1 MKNDSAEN
9 WTASTAADPVMDY
22 LIPLS
27 CAALLVIFALYV
39 GRPLLDVR
47 LQAKIPS
54 FNAPTLRLQ
63 ERKEELY
70 ATIKE
75 LELDRDLGKLR
86 QEDYLPLRQD
96 LESQALALLQQ
107 LDQLNGHTHA
117 EKLRMRIEEDVTEL
131 RRPPV
136 SRPQCPS
143 CGAHPRAEDRFC
155 SQCGTPFGE
164 ME

>member
-1 MKNDSAEN
+1 
-9 WTASTAADPVMDY
+9 MDY
-22 LIPLS
+22 LIPMG

-47 LQAKIPS
+47 LRTKMS
-54 FNAPTLRLQ
+54 SSHAPTQQLQ

-75 LELDRDLGKLR
+75 LELDRDLGKLH

-96 LESQALALLQQ
+96 LESTALALLQQ
-107 LDQLNGHTHA
+107 LDQLNGHTPA
-117 EKLRMRIEEDVTEL
+117 EKLRMRIEEDVVEL
-131 RRPPV
+131 RRPTI

>member
-1 MKNDSAEN
+1 
-9 WTASTAADPVMDY
+9 MDY
-22 LIPLS
+22 LIPMG

-47 LQAKIPS
+47 LRTKMS
-54 FNAPTLRLQ
+54 SSHAPTQQLQ

-75 LELDRDLGKLR
+75 LELDRDLGKLH
-86 QEDYLPLRQD
+86 QEDYLPLRRD
-96 LESQALALLQQ
+96 LESKALALLEQ
-107 LDQLNGHTHA
+107 LDQLNGRTHA
-117 EKLRMRIEEDVTEL
+117 ENLRMRIEEDVAEL
-131 RRPPV
+131 RRPPA